1 MLKTEIK
8 AKFAGFTDKGKAM
21 LEQGGVLYGLN
32 YNGNVTK
39 KLREVK
45 GKDRLF
51 TCSISNGKP
60 WITDVEPLESPAEK
74 PKEGTGDE

>member
-21 LEQGGVLYGLN
+21 LEQSGVLYGLN
-32 YNGNVTK
+32 YNGGLTK

-45 GKDRLF
+45 DKDCLF
-51 TCSISNGKP
+51 TCSINSGKP
-60 WITDVEPLESPAEK
+60 WITDVAPM
-74 PKEGTGDE
+74 EGMGDE

>member
-8 AKFAGFTDKGKAM
+8 AKFAGFTDKDKAM
-21 LEQGGVLYGLN
+21 LEQSGVLYGLN
-32 YNGNVTK
+32 YIGSVTK

-45 GKDRLF
+45 GKDCLF

-60 WITDVEPLESPAEK
+60 WITDVAPMESPAEK